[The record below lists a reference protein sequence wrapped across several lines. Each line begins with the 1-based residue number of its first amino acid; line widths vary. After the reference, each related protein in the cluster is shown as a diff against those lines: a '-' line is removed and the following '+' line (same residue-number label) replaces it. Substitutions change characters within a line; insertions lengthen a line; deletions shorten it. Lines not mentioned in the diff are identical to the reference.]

1 MQPNPH
7 FDTYFKIVYSEINT
21 QFLHITFIW
30 MRSKHFPNANILR
43 QCKPQNYTGKNIYSK
58 AFSLVQTWNN
68 KLSNI
73 ISTLNKI
80 QIIGNYLKK
89 IKASPTKKLLKLE
102 KILYFVISKDLFI
115 IDASI
120 HNLDFSNFFIE
131 KLQVIFLDG

>member
-120 HNLDFSNFFIE
+120 HNLDFS
-131 KLQVIFLDG
+131 IFLLKSCRLYS